1 MSSQREFLRDMAAIL
16 VSKAGFA
23 SDSPDVQRLRRMA
36 EQPSL
41 GLRLTRMANT
51 ASTVADELNDK
62 STRLLR
68 QQESGH
74 VAMAEMALIFRCLAV
89 VLRAG
94 TDPSDNLTE
103 ENLR

>member
-1 MSSQREFLRDMAAIL
+1 VSSQREFLRDMAAIL

-51 ASTVADELNDK
+51 ASTVADELNEPVFQHFLT
-62 STRLLR
+62 SLIPRRLLLGSELIKSAAQPR
-68 QQESGH
+68 QS
-74 VAMAEMALIFRCLAV
+74 
-89 VLRAG
+89 
-94 TDPSDNLTE
+94 
-103 ENLR
+103 